1 MKRIKGEKLHLNLLW
16 NQKKFC
22 RWNRRNQGR
31 APRGAKRAD
40 ANCKWSS
47 ARKQN
52 SENKVPRAAASSR
65 RGRGGSP
72 NYRGRDAPDGIQVQE
87 GAKDTQKKLGNIAEN
102 RQIKSTVLI
111 TTVDNHHVQILQLEN
126 RLKTPFVE
134 KYQRRNSR
142 WNGSVIHEIQ
152 KIDIFE

>member
-1 MKRIKGEKLHLNLLW
+1 ML
-16 NQKKFC
+16 
-22 RWNRRNQGR
+22 
-31 APRGAKRAD
+31 
-40 ANCKWSS
+40 
-47 ARKQN
+47 
-52 SENKVPRAAASSR
+52 RAAASSR

-72 NYRGRDAPDGIQVQE
+72 NDGGRDAADGIQVQE

-142 WNGSVIHEIQ
+142 
-152 KIDIFE
+152 